1 MGSIADMCW
10 ANTEDLF
17 NGLDLDLLH
26 SRQTS
31 IIGNYEASH
40 SILLIHTG
48 KITLGITLH
57 NHQQADDD
65 DCSDQNENVSVDGLH
80 AWDLLP
86 TH

>member
-17 NGLDLDLLH
+17 TGLDLDLLH
-26 SRQTS
+26 SRQMS
-31 IIGNYEASH
+31 VIGNCEAPH

-57 NHQQADDD
+57 NRPPADGY
-65 DCSDQNENVSVDGLH
+65 DCTGQNDNASPDGLH
-80 AWDLLP
+80 SWDPLP